1 MLIFVKVS
9 YFNLFHSKRSNP
21 SASNPSSTPAATAK
35 PTTET
40 ASSPL
45 EKQTTDNYGKGVIFY
60 LKDDKVVGILLWNLF
75 NRINVARKIIAQNTH
90 YDDLNEVAKLFDIHG
105 SHQD

>member
-1 MLIFVKVS
+1 
-9 YFNLFHSKRSNP
+9 
-21 SASNPSSTPAATAK
+21 
-35 PTTET
+35 
-40 ASSPL
+40 
-45 EKQTTDNYGKGVIFY
+45 VIFY